1 MILSARLLRLSLLSA
16 SLLICGCFPTGS
28 DPAEEE
34 KETHFLAG
42 KSRVNEMDYKGA
54 INAFEKAL
62 EVNPKSGAA
71 HFELGWIFDQKEP
84 EPATAIYHYSH
95 YLELRPRAGN
105 ADTVRTRIM
114 ACKTEL
120 ARTVSLGP
128 VTQSLQREFDKL
140 TDENKNLKEEL
151 EKCKSY
157 SASLQALTNHPAPTP
172 LVNIPNRGSNNST
185 AVLAER
191 HSTGS
196 NPGLSSPPRPSISSN
211 SPGPALGRTHT
222 VKAGET
228 PSTIAKKYGVKLDA
242 LLAANPRLDARR
254 MQVNQTLSI
263 PASSASP

>member
-1 MILSARLLRLSLLSA
+1 MTFSAHLLRLALFSA

-54 INAFEKAL
+54 INCFEKAL

-84 EPATAIYHYSH
+84 EPATAIYHYAH
-95 YLELRPRAGN
+95 YLDLRPHAGN

-114 ACKTEL
+114 ACKQEL

-140 TDENKNLKEEL
+140 TEENKKLKEEL
-151 EKCKSY
+151 EKCKTS
-157 SASLQALTNHPAPTP
+157 SASLQALTNHSALPPP
-172 LVNIPNRGSNNST
+172 VSVPNRIANNSSGS
-185 AVLAER
+185 LAD
-191 HSTGS
+191 HPGAAS
-196 NPGLSSPPRPSISSN
+196 NPNPGSSARTSNSSN
-211 SPGPALGRTHT
+211 SSVAATGRTHT
-222 VKAGET
+222 VKAGEN
-228 PSTIAKKYGVKLDA
+228 PMIIAKKYGVRLEA

-254 MQVNQTLSI
+254 MRVGDTLSI
-263 PASSASP
+263 PASASHP